1 MKANVSFEGSE
12 FFAEMTS
19 ETRRSRRKRR
29 RKKQLSLSLSLSSR
43 ASCSRLSFSPTLIMT
58 TSLELPG
65 VRLAGRGGLVRKKK
79 EFPLPPNQCSL
90 SRLAR
95 PSTLWLLSRSLSLS
109 VCLSLSSSLLA
120 LADPAC
126 DAPLSRLCI
135 ERKRER
141 RTNQRAIHSFSS
153 CLSSIDPSPP
163 LAASFSLTSKK
174 KNSPPH
180 QKKTDRRRPPL
191 HSLRRR
197 LEKGRG
203 QRRRRS
209 RHLGRGPG
217 RGDRLAEL
225 D

>member
-1 MKANVSFEGSE
+1 MKANVSVEGSE
-12 FFAEMTS
+12 FFAERKS

-65 VRLAGRGGLVRKKK
+65 VRLAGRGGLVRKER

-153 CLSSIDPSPP
+153 CLSSIHRRRWP
-163 LAASFSLTSKK
+163 LLSLTSKK